1 MSTLVAL
8 VLVFVVALGSPV
20 SADDVGTVHL
30 ATSCGAETQRAFDHA
45 VAVLHSFWY
54 ARAAKEF
61 TAITQTDPR
70 CAMGFWGL
78 AMSHWYPLW
87 FPPTPAALQ
96 AGAAAVERAK
106 AIAKTDREAAY
117 VDAVAGFYEDASTV
131 DHRSRALRYAAAM
144 QRVHERYP
152 DDSEAAVFYAL
163 ALDAT
168 ARPTDKTYANQ
179 RKAAEILEPIFDTQ
193 PNHPGVAHYLIHS
206 YDYPSLADRGLPAA
220 RRYGQIAPA
229 APHALHMPS
238 HIFTRL
244 GLWRESIDS
253 NRAAAAAARA
263 DGFLSEQLHSFDYIT
278 YASLQ
283 MAKDAEV
290 REIVREA
297 AAIAPRADN
306 LAEAYALAAIPA
318 RFAVE
323 RNRWDEARALAVRS
337 SPYAQS
343 AAITVF
349 ARALGFARTGD
360 PEAAGREVKA
370 LEGLRDQ
377 LTATGDRYWSGQV
390 EIQREAAAAWAA
402 HAAGDEAQAV
412 RLMRAAADLEDSTDK
427 HPVTPGQLLPARELL
442 GDLLLAVGRSRE
454 GMMEF
459 ERSLKDA
466 PNRFRSFAGAA
477 QAAERA
483 GDAAR
488 ARIHRER
495 LVALCPEAETER
507 AELTEARAA
516 LARQ

>member
-1 MSTLVAL
+1 MSTRLAS
-8 VLVFVVALGSPV
+8 VLVVVMALASPV

-30 ATSCGAETQRAFDHA
+30 ATSCPAETQRSVDHA

-54 ARAAKEF
+54 AHAAREF
-61 TAITQTDPR
+61 AAITQTDPG

-78 AMSHWYPLW
+78 AMSQWYPLW
-87 FPPTPAALQ
+87 FPPTPAALR

-117 VDAVAGFYEDASTV
+117 VDAIAAFYADANTV
-131 DHRSRALRYAAAM
+131 DHRRRALRYEAAM
-144 QRVHERYP
+144 RRVHERYP
-152 DDSEAAVFYAL
+152 DDSEAAIFYAL

-168 ARPTDKTYANQ
+168 ALPTDKTYANQ
-179 RKAAEILEPIFDTQ
+179 RKAAEILEPIFAAQ
-193 PNHPGVAHYLIHS
+193 PHHPGVAHYLIHS
-206 YDYPSLADRGLPAA
+206 YDSPSLADRGLPAA
-220 RRYGQIAPA
+220 RRYSQIAAA
-229 APHALHMPS
+229 APHAVHMPS

-244 GLWRESIDS
+244 GLWQESIDS

-283 MAKDAEV
+283 MAKDAEA
-290 REIVREA
+290 RDIGRQA
-297 AAIAPRADN
+297 AAIVPRADN

-337 SPYAQS
+337 SPYPQS

-377 LTATGDRYWSGQV
+377 LVATGDRYWSEQV
-390 EIQREAAAAWAA
+390 EVQREAAAAWAA
-402 HAAGDEAQAV
+402 QAAGDEAQAV

-442 GDLLLAVGRSRE
+442 GDLLLAVGRSAE
-454 GMMEF
+454 AMGEF
-459 ERSLKDA
+459 ERSLQNA
-466 PNRFRSFAGAA
+466 PNRFRSFSGAG
-477 QAAERA
+477 QAAEAA
-483 GDAAR
+483 GDTAR
-488 ARIHRER
+488 ARAYRVR
-495 LVALCPEAETER
+495 LVALCPEADTER
-507 AELTEARAA
+507 AELKEARAA

>member
-1 MSTLVAL
+1 MSTRLAL
-8 VLVFVVALGSPV
+8 VVVFVVALGSPV

-30 ATSCGAETQRAFDHA
+30 ATSCAAETQRSFDHA

-54 ARAAKEF
+54 AHAAEEF

-78 AMSHWYPLW
+78 AMSQWYPLW
-87 FPPTPAALQ
+87 FPPTPAALR

-106 AIAKTDREAAY
+106 AIAKSDREAAW
-117 VDAVAGFYEDASTV
+117 VDAIAVFYADASTV
-131 DHRSRALRYAAAM
+131 DHRSRALRYEAAM
-144 QRVHERYP
+144 RRVHERYP

-168 ARPTDKTYANQ
+168 APPTDKTYANQ
-179 RKAAEILEPIFDTQ
+179 RKAAEILEPIFAAQ

-220 RRYGQIAPA
+220 RRYGEIAPA

-263 DGFLSEQLHSFDYIT
+263 DGFLAEQLHSFDYIT

-283 MAKDAEV
+283 MAKDAEA
-290 REIVREA
+290 REIVRQA
-297 AAIAPRADN
+297 AAIAPRDGS

-323 RNRWDEARALAVRS
+323 RNRWDEARALAGRS

-343 AAITVF
+343 AALTAF

-377 LTATGDRYWSGQV
+377 LAATGDRYWSGQV
-390 EIQREAAAAWAA
+390 EIQRDAAAAWAA
-402 HAAGDEAQAV
+402 YAAGDEAQAI

-427 HPVTPGQLLPARELL
+427 HPVTPSQLLPARELL
-442 GDLLLAVGRSRE
+442 GDLLLAVGRWGE
-454 GMMEF
+454 AMVEF
-459 ERSLKDA
+459 ERSLQSA
-466 PNRFRSFAGAA
+466 PNRFRSYAGAA

-488 ARIHRER
+488 ARAYRER
-495 LVALCPEAETER
+495 LVALCPEGDTER
-507 AELTEARAA
+507 ADLTEARAA
-516 LARQ
+516 LARR